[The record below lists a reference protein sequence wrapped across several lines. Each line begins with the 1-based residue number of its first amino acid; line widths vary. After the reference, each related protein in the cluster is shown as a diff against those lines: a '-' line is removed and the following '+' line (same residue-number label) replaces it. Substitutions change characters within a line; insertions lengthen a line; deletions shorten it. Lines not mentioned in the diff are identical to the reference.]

1 MQSFLRKIAVIN
13 GGKTMEFHLCNLR
26 EKRQNIDVLQ
36 FYKVLLEWIVIINK
50 KNATVLFP
58 T

>member
-36 FYKVLLEWIVIINK
+36 FYKVIIH
-50 KNATVLFP
+50 
-58 T
+58 